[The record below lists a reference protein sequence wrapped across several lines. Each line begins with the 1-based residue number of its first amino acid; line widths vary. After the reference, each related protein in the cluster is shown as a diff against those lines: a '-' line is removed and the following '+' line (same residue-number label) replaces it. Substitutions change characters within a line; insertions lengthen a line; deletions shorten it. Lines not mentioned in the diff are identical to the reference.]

1 MLLVPLLA
9 AVTLS
14 LSDSSDANLR
24 SVPESDATSLDIG
37 TTPSVGLAIT
47 SKRSTFDIGYQPN
60 LAWIDVTRE
69 RDFAIQHSA
78 GMGYTWST
86 RRLKLNLTLGG
97 SYGRVSYL
105 SAVAAVTPTAMQPA
119 GAGLDPGAA
128 PNPAQPG
135 QMPEMQAATPQLLPR
150 VSVLEVASAGIG
162 LNASF
167 MMSRRWS
174 VSLGSGFSLGGG
186 IGDSEDYLPFR
197 YGPYANAA
205 VAYQVAKFDTLST
218 ALLGS
223 LDILPEQRGRFY
235 TITLLE
241 TWTHA
246 FNTLAS
252 STLGAGATYV
262 QARASPGAERE
273 RAVNAAGLAS
283 ITKGFKL
290 QGGALFGVTA
300 SSTLSTTYNPVLG
313 EVAHSLS
320 GGVDSS
326 WTRKRL
332 TLSLGVQGSRSLP
345 FDDPEA
351 FTSYGASA
359 GANYQLTDLVSLR
372 AGVYWTRQ
380 ILPDAPALAAA
391 DPNSWGASLGIT
403 VAAPPIKL

>member
-24 SVPESDATSLDIG
+24 SVPETGSTSLDVG

-47 SKRSTFDIGYQPN
+47 SRRSTIDIGYQPSF
-60 LAWIDVTRE
+60 AWIDVTRE
-69 RDFAIQHSA
+69 RDFAVQHSA
-78 GMGYTWST
+78 GIGYTWGT

-105 SAVAAVTPTAMQPA
+105 SAVAAAAPAAMQPA
-119 GAGLDPGAA
+119 DVGPDAGDA
-128 PNPAQPG
+128 PSPAQPE

-150 VSVLEVASAGIG
+150 ISVLEIASAGIG
-162 LNASF
+162 LNASY
-167 MMSRRWS
+167 MISRRWS
-174 VSLGSGFSLGGG
+174 ASLGIGFSLGGG

-197 YGPYANAA
+197 YGPYAGAA
-205 VAYQVAKFDTLST
+205 AAYQVTKFDTLST
-218 ALLGS
+218 TLNGS

-246 FNTLAS
+246 FNQLAS
-252 STLGAGATYV
+252 SSLGAGATYV
-262 QARASPGAERE
+262 QARASAGAERE

-283 ITKGFKL
+283 FTQGFKL
-290 QGGALFGVTA
+290 DGGALLGVTA
-300 SSTLSTTYNPVLG
+300 SAALSTTYNPVLG
-313 EVAHSLS
+313 DVAQSLS

-332 TLSLGVQGSRSLP
+332 TLSVGVQSSRSLP
-345 FDDPEA
+345 FDDPAA
-351 FTSYGASA
+351 FSSYGAGA

-372 AGVYWTRQ
+372 AGAYWSRQ
-380 ILPDAPALAAA
+380 ILPEAPALAAI
-391 DPNSWGASLGIT
+391 DPNRWGASLGIT
-403 VAAPPIKL
+403 VSAPPIEL